1 MGYARTLDKKRRRF
15 MKCVAALAAILLV
28 GSSCRAQ
35 SKPASQ
41 QPELPW
47 TQDFTKYPGLL
58 DEFGRFIEKL
68 QQNIQYP
75 AAREQS
81 RLLPLL
87 PPTTMSYAAFPNYGD
102 VTHQALT
109 VFRQELQESS
119 VLRDWWEHG
128 KLAGAGP
135 KLEDSLEKLYQLH
148 EYLGDEIVVSGT
160 MESQDPHL
168 LVVAEIRKPGLKKF
182 LQELVNQPAGNTNPE
197 VRVLDL
203 AQLATAKDGGA
214 PKQLTVLVR
223 PDYVVAA
230 IDLATLRSFNARLDS
245 RTRDFASTPFGQ
257 RIVKDYEGGVTVVA
271 GADLQKLLNQV
282 PSIAKGNA
290 NFQHSGFADVKYLV
304 WDHKS
309 VAGQTVSQTELS
321 FNAPRHGPASW
332 LANSVP
338 FTNMDFV
345 SPKAIFAG
353 TVNLASL
360 PQVFEDLKEIEGTAS
375 PSPFAT
381 LTTFEQALKL
391 SLKDDLLNYLGGEIT
406 VEMDSAAPPAPVWK
420 AILQVTD
427 ADRLQQ
433 TLTTL
438 LAAGHLETQHSENRG
453 VTYYAV
459 RVPSAKTATEIGYA
473 FVDGHLIV
481 GSSPDVVAEA
491 VRMHASGGSLGKD
504 QKFLAALPA
513 GRGLEASALL
523 YQDPTATTALS
534 MRQVA
539 PELAGFLERFS
550 AKSSP
555 AVVCLYGDETA
566 IREVSRGGA
575 FDVGAALVVAAVAI
589 PNLLRSR
596 TAANEAS
603 AVGSLR
609 TVNTAEVTYAATYP
623 ERGFASDLAKL
634 GGIAVPANAISSDH
648 AGLLDESLASATCTG
663 DAWCTKS
670 GYHFRVKAVCLQH
683 QCVDYVV
690 VATPADNNTGARS
703 FCSTSTGVIRYKS
716 GSPLTAPISV
726 AECKTWSPLR

>member
-1 MGYARTLDKKRRRF
+1 MGYARNLYKKRRRF
-15 MKCVAALAAILLV
+15 VKCAAALAAIFLFAWP
-28 GSSCRAQ
+28 CRAQ

-47 TQDFTKYPGLL
+47 TQDFAKYPGLL
-58 DEFGRFIEKL
+58 DEFGRLIERL

-87 PPTTMSYAAFPNYGD
+87 PPTTMSYVAFPNYGD

-109 VFRQELQESS
+109 VFRKELQESS
-119 VLRDWWEHG
+119 VLRDWWGHG
-128 KLAGAGP
+128 KLAASGP
-135 KLEDSLEKLYQLH
+135 KLEDSLEKLYELH

-160 MESQDPHL
+160 MEGQEPHL
-168 LVVAEIRKPGLKKF
+168 LLVAEIRKPGLKKF
-182 LQELVNQPAGNTNPE
+182 LQELLNKPAGNPEPE
-197 VRVLDL
+197 VRVLDI
-203 AQLATAKDGGA
+203 QELATAKDGVTA
-214 PKQLTVLVR
+214 KQLTVLVR

-230 IDLATLRSFNARLDS
+230 LDLATLRSFNARLNS

-257 RIVKDYEGGVTVVA
+257 RIVKDYEGVVTVVA

-290 NFQHSGFADVKYLV
+290 NFQRSGFADVKYLV
-304 WDHKS
+304 WDHKE

-321 FNAPRHGPASW
+321 FSAPRHGPASW
-332 LANSVP
+332 LAKSGP
-338 FTNMDFV
+338 LTNMDFV

-353 TVNLASL
+353 TVTLASL
-360 PQVFEDLKEIEGTAS
+360 PQVFEDLKEIEGTTS

-381 LTTFEQALKL
+381 LATFEQALKL
-391 SLKDDLLNYLGGEIT
+391 SLNDDLLSYLGGEIT
-406 VEMDSAAPPAPVWK
+406 VEMDSVAPPAPVWK
-420 AILQVTD
+420 VILRVTD
-427 ADRLQQ
+427 ASRLQQ
-433 TLTTL
+433 TLSTL

-473 FVDGHLIV
+473 FADGHLIV

-491 VRMHASGGSLGKD
+491 VRLHTSGGSLGKN
-504 QKFLAALPA
+504 QKFLGALPA

-539 PELAGFLERFS
+539 PEMAGFFERFS
-550 AKSSP
+550 AKSPP

-566 IREVSRGGA
+566 IREASRGGA

-596 TAANEAS
+596 IAANEAS
-603 AVGSLR
+603 AVASLR
-609 TVNTAEVTYAATYP
+609 TVNTAEITYAATYP
-623 ERGFASDLAKL
+623 ERGFASDLAKF
-634 GGIAVPANAISSDH
+634 GTGPRGPGSESADH
-648 AGLLDESLASATCTG
+648 AGFLNESLAAASCTG

-670 GYHFRVKAVCLQH
+670 GYHFRVKAVCMQH
-683 QCVDYVV
+683 QCADYVV
-690 VATPADNNTGARS
+690 LATPVDNNTGTRS
-703 FCSTSTGVIRYKS
+703 FCSTSTGIIRYKS
-716 GSPLTAPISV
+716 GSPLTAPVSV
-726 AECKTWSPLR
+726 AECKKWSPLQ

>member
-1 MGYARTLDKKRRRF
+1 
-15 MKCVAALAAILLV
+15 LAAIFLV

-35 SKPASQ
+35 SKQASQ

-58 DEFGRFIEKL
+58 DEFGRLIEKL
-68 QQNIQYP
+68 QQNIRYP

-87 PPTTMSYAAFPNYGD
+87 PPTTMSYAAFPNYGE

-119 VLRDWWEHG
+119 VLRDWWGHG
-128 KLAGAGP
+128 KLAAGGP
-135 KLEDSLEKLYQLH
+135 KLEDSLEKLYELH
-148 EYLGDEIVVSGT
+148 QYLGDEIVVSGA
-160 MESQDPHL
+160 MDGQEPHL
-168 LVVAEIRKPGLKKF
+168 LVVTEIRKPGLKKF

-203 AQLATAKDGGA
+203 AELATAKDGVT
-214 PKQLTVLVR
+214 PKQLVVLVR
-223 PDYVVAA
+223 PDYAVAGL
-230 IDLATLRSFNARLDS
+230 DLATLRSFSARLDS

-290 NFQHSGFADVKYLV
+290 NFRRSGFADVKYLV
-304 WDHKS
+304 WEHKS

-321 FNAPRHGPASW
+321 FSAPRHGPASW
-332 LANSVP
+332 LAKSGP
-338 FTNMDFV
+338 LTNMDFV
-345 SPKAIFAG
+345 SPRAIFAG
-353 TVNLASL
+353 TVTLDSL

-381 LTTFEQALKL
+381 LATFEQALKL
-391 SLKDDLLNYLGGEIT
+391 SLKNDLLSYLGGEIT
-406 VEMDSAAPPAPVWK
+406 VEMDSVAPPTPVWK
-420 AILQVTD
+420 VILQVTD
-427 ADRLQQ
+427 AGRLQQ
-433 TLTTL
+433 TLSTL

-459 RVPSAKTATEIGYA
+459 RVPSGKTATEIGYA

-481 GSSPDVVAEA
+481 GSSPDVVAQA
-491 VRMHASGGSLGKD
+491 VRLHASGGSLGKE

-513 GRGLEASALL
+513 GHSFEASALL

-539 PELAGFLERFS
+539 PEMAGFLERFS
-550 AKSSP
+550 AKSPP

-609 TVNTAEVTYAATYP
+609 AVNVSQVTYAATYP
-623 ERGFASDLAKL
+623 ERGFAPDLAKF
-634 GGIAVPANAISSDH
+634 GTDPRRAGATSADH
-648 AGLLDESLASATCTG
+648 AGLLDESLAAASCTG
-663 DAWCTKS
+663 DAWCSKS

-683 QCVDYVV
+683 QCADYVV
-690 VATPADNNTGARS
+690 VATPVDNNTGTRS
-703 FCSTSTGVIRYKS
+703 FCSTSTGIIRYKS
-716 GSPLTAPISV
+716 GSPLTVPVSL
-726 AECKTWSPLR
+726 AECKTWSPLQ

>member
-15 MKCVAALAAILLV
+15 VKCAATLAMIVLVA
-28 GSSCRAQ
+28 SSCRAQ

-58 DEFGRFIEKL
+58 DELGRLIEKL

-75 AAREQS
+75 AARGQS

-87 PPTTMSYAAFPNYGD
+87 PPATMSYAAFPNYGD

-119 VLRDWWEHG
+119 VLRDWWEHS
-128 KLAGAGP
+128 KLAAGGP
-135 KLEDSLEKLYQLH
+135 KLEDSLEKLYQLQQ
-148 EYLGDEIVVSGT
+148 YLGDEIVVSGT
-160 MESQDPHL
+160 MEGQEPHL
-168 LVVAEIRKPGLKKF
+168 LVLAEIRKPGLKKF
-182 LQELVNQPAGNTNPE
+182 LQELVSQPAGNSDPE
-197 VRVLDL
+197 VRVLDPQEL
-203 AQLATAKDGGA
+203 AAAKDGGT
-214 PKQLTVLVR
+214 PKQLAVLVR

-230 IDLATLRSFNARLDS
+230 VDLPTLRSFNARLDS
-245 RTRDFASTPFGQ
+245 RTRDFASTSFGQ
-257 RIVKDYEGGVTVVA
+257 RIVKEYEGGVTALV

-309 VAGQTVSQTELS
+309 VAGQTISQTELS
-321 FNAPRHGPASW
+321 FSAPRHGPASW
-332 LANSVP
+332 LAKSGP
-338 FTNMDFV
+338 LTNMDFV

-353 TVNLASL
+353 TVTLASL
-360 PQVFEDLKEIEGTAS
+360 PQVFEDLKEIEGTAG

-381 LTTFEQALKL
+381 LAAFEQALKL
-391 SLKDDLLNYLGGEIT
+391 SLKDDLLSYLGGEIT
-406 VEMDSAAPPAPVWK
+406 VEMDSVAPPAPVWK
-420 AILQVTD
+420 AILQVKD

-433 TLTTL
+433 TLSTL

-459 RVPSAKTATEIGYA
+459 RVPSEKTASEVAYA
-473 FVDGHLIV
+473 FADGHLIV

-491 VRMHASGGSLGKD
+491 VRLHASGGSLGKD

-539 PELAGFLERFS
+539 PEMAGFLERFS
-550 AKSSP
+550 AKSPP

-566 IREVSRGGA
+566 IREASRGGA

-596 TAANEAS
+596 IAANEAS
-603 AVGSLR
+603 AVRSLR
-609 TVNTAEVTYAATYP
+609 TMNTAEVTYTTLFPQTGY
-623 ERGFASDLAKL
+623 ASDLAKL
-634 GGIAVPANAISSDH
+634 GGVAVPANAISPDH
-648 AGLLDESLASATCTG
+648 AGLLDESLVSATCTG

-670 GYHFRVKAVCLQH
+670 GYQFRVKAVCLQH
-683 QCVDYVV
+683 QCADYVV
-690 VATPADNNTGARS
+690 VAMPVDNNTGTRS
-703 FCSTSTGVIRYKS
+703 FCSTSSGIIRYKS
-716 GSPLTAPISV
+716 GSPLTAPVSV
-726 AECKTWSPLR
+726 AECKKWSPIQ